1 MLSVPKSPFLIVG
14 ILEALAAAAGMAAA
28 ANLSGPSTTV
38 LSQTFLVWQIFFS
51 IIFLGRRYSVNQI
64 LGCTLVALGVIVS
77 VASGSGAAHSLNE
90 AGVLWILLMVLSF
103 LLQGAGS
110 HLYR

>member
-77 VASGSGAAHSLNE
+77 VARLD
-90 AGVLWILLMVLSF
+90 LLLYLSF
-103 LLQGAGS
+103 GIFTTNSQEESPLFFL
-110 HLYR
+110 HL